1 MFTKSGTLICRN
13 EFRRGL
19 FGNASRHT
27 THISEKCGIAESL
40 KCNIKTACDLHF
52 RVLAETRNYREIT
65 ILGIRYLRWH
75 TGELSSPFPVTPRFP
90 LTVVVFR
97 AFQSC
102 NKNGSRKLLQ
112 SASRA
117 SCASVSAVPINK
129 FPRGD
134 FRVVHCTCAV
144 LR

>member
-40 KCNIKTACDLHF
+40 KCNIKTACDLHL

-75 TGELSSPFPVTPRFP
+75 TGELSSPFPVTPFSSHRRGVSCFPKLQQEWESQTTSISVAGELRERFRRP
-90 LTVVVFR
+90 
-97 AFQSC
+97 
-102 NKNGSRKLLQ
+102 N
-112 SASRA
+112 
-117 SCASVSAVPINK
+117 
-129 FPRGD
+129 
-134 FRVVHCTCAV
+134 
-144 LR
+144 